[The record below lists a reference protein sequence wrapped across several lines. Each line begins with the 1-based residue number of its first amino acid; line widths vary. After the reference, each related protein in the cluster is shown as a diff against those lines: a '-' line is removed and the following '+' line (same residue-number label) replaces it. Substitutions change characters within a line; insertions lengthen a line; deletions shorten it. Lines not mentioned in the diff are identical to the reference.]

1 MENQKMSIVKKKK
14 IIRIVAIITLTLE
27 VIFFTVEELIDLHN
41 SLSEGQYKE
50 LYNRKLKLS
59 LFRMI
64 GNGVFYLFI
73 LIILILGYYNALL
86 LGGIMYL
93 VLGLIAF
100 LYLIIEMNT
109 SASQEARPKEYYD
122 NNIGLYLNLFYILA
136 GIMLLTAAGLILFFV
151 KQLYNEKKIKEEEE
165 KNNIIKQE
173 EGKTSPLM
181 EDAEMKN

>member
-1 MENQKMSIVKKKK
+1 MENLKMSIVKKKK

-27 VIFFTVEELIDLHN
+27 VIFFTVEEIIDLQN
-41 SLSEGQYKE
+41 SLKVNGYEKI
-50 LYNRKLKLS
+50 YNRKLKLS
-59 LFRMI
+59 LMRMI
-64 GNGVFYLFI
+64 GNGVFYIFI

-109 SASQEARPKEYYD
+109 SASQETRPKEYYE
-122 NNIGLYLNLFYILA
+122 NNIAIYLNLFYVFA
-136 GIMLLTAAGLILFFV
+136 GIMLLTSAGLILFFV

-165 KNNIIKQE
+165 SNNIIRKE

-181 EDAEMKN
+181 EESEMKK

>member
-27 VIFFTVEELIDLHN
+27 VIFFTVEELIDLHY
-41 SLSEGQYKE
+41 SEGQYKE

-109 SASQEARPKEYYD
+109 SASQEARPKEYYE
-122 NNIGLYLNLFYILA
+122 NNIALYLNLFYILA

-181 EDAEMKN
+181 EDDEMKN